1 MMKTEVIQT
10 PEAPKA
16 IGPYVQAVRAGG
28 FLFLSGQVGIDAATG
43 QVVDGGI
50 QEQTDRVLKNLS
62 AVLQAAHSSLEKVVK
77 TTVYLTDLNEF
88 QQMNE
93 VYARYFSDWKP
104 ARATVQVS
112 RLPLG
117 VKVEI
122 EAVAMIESDELGQ

>member
-1 MMKTEVIQT
+1 MKTEVVETAQ
-10 PEAPKA
+10 APRA
-16 IGPYVQAVRAGG
+16 IGPYVQAVCAGN
-28 FLFLSGQVGIDAATG
+28 FLFLSGQVAIDPVTG
-43 QVVDGGI
+43 HLVEGGI
-50 QEQTDRVLKNLS
+50 QEQTEQVVKNLA
-62 AVLQAAHSSLEKVVK
+62 AVLRAAHASLENVVK

-117 VKVEI
+117 AQVEI
-122 EAVAMIESDELGQ
+122 DAIALVESDEG